1 MSKKDNSIIYPL
13 SMVAA
18 GAGLVLLSRKL
29 WQPLLKL
36 EGQVVLITGGS
47 RGLGLAMAEEFAR
60 HGARLVVCARD
71 ERELE
76 RAEAILSETGAE
88 VMALRCD
95 LTDRNQVLNMVKQV
109 TTRFGRIDKSLN
121 RQVVQSF
128 SRISD
133 LTTQRLDV
141 WTFRFT
147 SRPWVP
153 SWRRLRASGS

>member
-95 LTDRNQVLNMVKQV
+95 
-109 TTRFGRIDKSLN
+109 
-121 RQVVQSF
+121 
-128 SRISD
+128 
-133 LTTQRLDV
+133 
-141 WTFRFT
+141 
-147 SRPWVP
+147 
-153 SWRRLRASGS
+153 